1 MSATLKNIYAP
12 SPFTTRGKSVVISG
26 DPKGVNFLYTCG
38 NAVIIRNLTN
48 PLVADIYYDHPAQ
61 ATVAKYAPSGFYIAS
76 GDIQG
81 NLRIWDTTQAEH
93 PLKIELKVLSG
104 AIADIAWSPDNQ
116 RLVIVGDGK
125 ERFGAAILWDSGAS
139 VGEISGHS
147 KPVTSCDFKS
157 SRPFRVITGSEDFQA
172 NWFEGPPFKF
182 KHAFKEHSRFVNCVR
197 FSPDGN
203 KVLSVGSDKKGFLLD
218 GKTGEKIGQL
228 GDGDAHGLGIYAC
241 SWSPDGKQVL
251 TVSAD
256 KTAKIWDENGK
267 LVQTFTFEGG
277 VEQQQ
282 LGCLWQGKTLA
293 SVNLAGDISIL
304 DPANPAKPNVIKGHN
319 KLVTTLAYDPK
330 GNHIYS
336 GSYDAA
342 ILQWDPATGAATS
355 ISGQGHSSSIT
366 AMAVQGGNLVTVS
379 VDDTVRITPLASRQ
393 YASGSIKLDSQPQA
407 VAAGSKSDVVIAV
420 TLNSVVV
427 IKGEKIVSTL
437 PAAYQ
442 PTSVAISGDET
453 EVAVGG
459 KDNKIHILD
468 LSGTTLKESKVL
480 DKHRGFLTA
489 LSYSPDGKYLAS
501 ADSNRDVFVWD
512 KASKE
517 LKIQGWV
524 FHNARVTS
532 LAWNATSKH
541 IVTGSLDSH
550 LYVWSVDEPA
560 KRIHVK
566 TAHQGGVNAVLWI
579 NENTVASAGLDCAIK
594 TWTVKF

>member
-319 KLVTTLAYDPK
+319 KLVTTDRK
-330 GNHIYS
+330 
-336 GSYDAA
+336 
-342 ILQWDPATGAATS
+342 
-355 ISGQGHSSSIT
+355 
-366 AMAVQGGNLVTVS
+366 
-379 VDDTVRITPLASRQ
+379 
-393 YASGSIKLDSQPQA
+393 
-407 VAAGSKSDVVIAV
+407 
-420 TLNSVVV
+420 SVV
-427 IKGEKIVSTL
+427 
-437 PAAYQ
+437 
-442 PTSVAISGDET
+442 
-453 EVAVGG
+453 
-459 KDNKIHILD
+459 
-468 LSGTTLKESKVL
+468 
-480 DKHRGFLTA
+480 
-489 LSYSPDGKYLAS
+489 
-501 ADSNRDVFVWD
+501 
-512 KASKE
+512 
-517 LKIQGWV
+517 
-524 FHNARVTS
+524 
-532 LAWNATSKH
+532 
-541 IVTGSLDSH
+541 
-550 LYVWSVDEPA
+550 
-560 KRIHVK
+560 
-566 TAHQGGVNAVLWI
+566 
-579 NENTVASAGLDCAIK
+579 
-594 TWTVKF
+594 